1 MGFGRASGTVRG
13 GTVPGQFEDVSDD
26 SNSDTSE
33 SDTEEEAA
41 SEPAARA
48 SSPMMLRPRYRDVRF
63 RTPSPQQQASGGASA
78 TPSATAVM
86 PAATVTAGRGRG
98 RGAPRAQEQPPT
110 GTPIVVVGLNLFQ
123 RDAVTHA
130 AATRVI
136 QQARDTA
143 WGDTPAGLEGSVI
156 EIRGVLNA
164 AGVDG
169 PLAEMLARSAFI
181 GCELGIMRCPRR
193 HLDEC

>member
-1 MGFGRASGTVRG
+1 M
-13 GTVPGQFEDVSDD
+13 PGQFEDVSDD
-26 SNSDTSE
+26 SDSDTSE
-33 SDTEEEAA
+33 SDSEEETA
-41 SEPAARA
+41 SESAARA
-48 SSPMMLRPRYRDVRF
+48 ASPMTLRPRYRDVRF
-63 RTPSPQQQASGGASA
+63 RTPSPQQQASGGAPA
-78 TPSATAVM
+78 TPSATVVA
-86 PAATVTAGRGRG
+86 PAAAVTAGRGRG

-123 RDAVTHA
+123 RDAVSHA

-156 EIRGVLNA
+156 AVRSVLDT